1 MVAEAHEL
9 RDGLR
14 RLAGAAVEVAQGGR
28 GGDVVGIRV
37 DDVFVFRDR
46 AIEPPLS
53 EQFFGFAKRVV
64 SIDGHSSLSRRGSVA
79 GHSMVSNSV
88 GV

>member
-1 MVAEAHEL
+1 MNCATAC
-9 RDGLR
+9 GPCR
-14 RLAGAAVEVAQGGR
+14 RAVEIAQGR
-28 GGDVVGIRV
+28 RRGDVVRV
-37 DDVFVFRDR
+37 GLDDVFVFRDR

-53 EQFFGFAKRVV
+53 EQLLGFAKRVV
-64 SIDGHSSLSRRGSVA
+64 SIDGHSSLSRRGSGA